1 MGNLC
6 PAPSA
11 DFRKLFAATLQE
23 FVGSFL
29 FTAAFAI
36 ILGGGATVAG
46 FDALAV
52 GVIFA
57 VLVYH
62 GHGIS
67 GGQYN
72 PAITI
77 GVAIS
82 NPQFGSLRMLYY
94 IIAQFIGAILG
105 GVMAINLI
113 TETSTFPMVSDGFSQ
128 PKAFLVEFFFS
139 FVLVFTVLR
148 MNEKEDDWGFYAG
161 AVQFVGAACSL
172 GLTGAMFNPALAA
185 GLFAGSEELSEIDGQ
200 DSKDFWVFI
209 FAPVLGGIFAAL
221 YTSLLN
227 LLKDGG
233 VSEDTSSDEY
243 TSDNE
248 TPGGAVQMG
257 NYPTQGAVQPRPP
270 VTQPVVPVQPYQPN
284 IPQPQYGGQ
293 PQYGAPSRAY

>member
-1 MGNLC
+1 MGQMC
-6 PAPSA
+6 PGSVPSA
-11 DFRKLFAATLQE
+11 GFRKLFAATLQE

-52 GVIFA
+52 GVVFA

-113 TETSTFPMVSDGFSQ
+113 TETSTFPMVGDGFSQ

-139 FVLVFTVLR
+139 FLLVFTVLR
-148 MNEKEDDWGFYAG
+148 MNEKEDDLGFYAG
-161 AVQFVGAACSL
+161 GVQFVGAACSL

-200 DSKDFWVFI
+200 DSKDFWIFI
-209 FAPVLGGIFAAL
+209 FAPILGGIFAAL

-233 VSEDTSSDEY
+233 VGSEDTSSDEY

-248 TPGGAVQMG
+248 TPGGGVQMA

-270 VTQPVVPVQPYQPN
+270 VTQPVVPVQ
-284 IPQPQYGGQ
+284 QPQYGGQ